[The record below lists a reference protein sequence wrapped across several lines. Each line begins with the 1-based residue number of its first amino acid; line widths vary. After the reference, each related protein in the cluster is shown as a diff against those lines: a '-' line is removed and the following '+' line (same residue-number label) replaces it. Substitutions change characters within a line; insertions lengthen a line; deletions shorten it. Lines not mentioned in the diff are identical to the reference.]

1 MLYKDDSIDGSINDD
16 IKDFIDSNNDN
27 KESLTP

>member
-1 MLYKDDSIDGSINDD
+1 MSHKDDSIDGSMKDD

-27 KESLTP
+27 KESLIP